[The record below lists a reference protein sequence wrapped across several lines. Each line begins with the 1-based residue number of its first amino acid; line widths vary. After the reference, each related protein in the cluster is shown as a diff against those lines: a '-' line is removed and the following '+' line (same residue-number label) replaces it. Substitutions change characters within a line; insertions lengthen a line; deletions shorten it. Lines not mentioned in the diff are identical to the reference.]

1 MQKSGFH
8 GYFFLDILFQ
18 VLAIRQIF
26 HGLCEG
32 ILSLRPA
39 LYAYLHGFGMFWH
52 NFINFKPVWPR
63 TFQIG
68 VPDIRKS
75 VFQIP
80 ILSLSLWRY
89 ISEMPPW
96 TYMNFW
102 NNFIGHIFAF
112 LKTVTRKTDLKN
124 NKNVLQDRRNELK
137 NASFL
142 CQTDLFLT
150 TLARK
155 IAFGRDMLV
164 PRKNGRYMQ
173 SF

>member
-1 MQKSGFH
+1 MASTGSF
-8 GYFFLDILFQ
+8 IR
-18 VLAIRQIF
+18 VLAIREIF
-26 HGLCEG
+26 HALCEG
-32 ILSLRPA
+32 ILSLRPS
-39 LYAYLHGFGMFWH
+39 LYAYLHGFSMFWH

-63 TFQIG
+63 TFQNG

-75 VFQIP
+75 VYQIP

-137 NASFL
+137 NTSFYVK
-142 CQTDLFLT
+142 LT
-150 TLARK
+150 FFWRPLREK
-155 IAFGRDMLV
+155 LPLEEIC
-164 PRKNGRYMQ
+164 
-173 SF
+173 